1 MFGVFFSSRKV
12 LKRYKEDCL
21 IINGAQS
28 VRSEKRTIDF
38 KNYLKQIPV
47 SFRVYADFECN
58 LKSVVGYEGSYSKQY
73 KNSHS
78 L

>member
-21 IINGAQS
+21 IINGSQS

-58 LKSVVGYEGSYSKQY
+58 LKSVVGYEGSFSKQY